1 MNPLAEVLQL
11 DEIRLDVDV
20 GDGLALLHVTADLL
34 GRRLGLRPADV
45 FASLAARETLGST
58 GLGHG
63 VAIPHARMAHCKS
76 IAGAFVRTRVAV
88 PFDAPDHKAVSLFLA
103 LVVPKEEADRHLKI
117 LAAAAAMFGDRSFRE
132 KLRASASPEAVRALL
147 ADWSD
152 APTATA
158 RDQDPASVAAPRDS
172 SAR

>member
-1 MNPLAEVLQL
+1 MPFL
-11 DEIRLDVDV
+11 DLLSPERVRTDFVASDKATVIARL
-20 GDGLALLHVTADLL
+20 ADLL
-34 GRRLGLRPADV
+34 AGDSDAEIVHAALE
-45 FASLAARETLGST
+45 AREALGST

-88 PFDAPDHKAVSLFLA
+88 PFDAPDHKPVSLFLA

-117 LAAAAAMFGDRSFRE
+117 LAAAAAMFGDRPFRE